1 MFYPYN
7 YFFCV
12 VVSWYYRMSY
22 KAWQDS
28 QVLSPPFWSWE
39 IETPVFLLLSDR
51 PGTTQMYWTQ
61 RSFFYPA
68 RSLSCGYFTAGDLLV
83 VCVLCAYGTL
93 HIRFLGV
100 DDNYYC
106 VCLVFIFPFIGTYFL
121 NFSNQ
126 CYYWTDISKVVFI
139 AHLDWKH

>member
-1 MFYPYN
+1 MIDLGELRCIELRDLFSILPGLLA
-7 YFFCV
+7 V
-12 VVSWYYRMSY
+12 V
-22 KAWQDS
+22 
-28 QVLSPPFWSWE
+28 
-39 IETPVFLLLSDR
+39 
-51 PGTTQMYWTQ
+51 
-61 RSFFYPA
+61 
-68 RSLSCGYFTAGDLLV
+68 TAGDLLV

-139 AHLDWKH
+139 AHLD